1 MKQFPKVFYTLTRL
15 IFTPIG
21 FVLGLYFFHYLRYNI
36 PPTAA
41 FFGAFTTEL
50 NLLFYFGSGLI
61 CAIIGFFLGPLLCAG
76 IYRLNAQIT
85 ASLKTYGSKDVICA
99 SIGLIA
105 GLIVAWLISHIYETF
120 ESPTI
125 RLLANLAT
133 YLLFGIL
140 GILLGARFLKNVL
153 DVKDV
158 SEQQNEILLDA
169 SSLIDGRIVEVAK
182 TGFLTDTLVV
192 PSFVLE
198 ELRHIADTEDPLK
211 RSKGR
216 KGLDAVRQLQ
226 ETAAVK
232 VRIDETPQAS
242 EKKDEALL
250 QLAKTRKARILTVD
264 FNLNKVANVK
274 HIKVLNLNDLNN
286 AIKPVLIPGEKMK
299 ISILKAGKEAGQGV
313 GYLPDGTMIV
323 VENGKEYV
331 GEEKEVNVTTSL
343 QTSAG
348 RIIFARVEED
358 S

>member
-1 MKQFPKVFYTLTRL
+1 M
-15 IFTPIG
+15 
-21 FVLGLYFFHYLRYNI
+21 
-36 PPTAA
+36 
-41 FFGAFTTEL
+41 
-50 NLLFYFGSGLI
+50 
-61 CAIIGFFLGPLLCAG
+61 
-76 IYRLNAQIT
+76 
-85 ASLKTYGSKDVICA
+85 
-99 SIGLIA
+99 
-105 GLIVAWLISHIYETF
+105 
-120 ESPTI
+120 
-125 RLLANLAT
+125 
-133 YLLFGIL
+133 
-140 GILLGARFLKNVL
+140 
-153 DVKDV
+153 
-158 SEQQNEILLDA
+158 
-169 SSLIDGRIVEVAK
+169 EVAK

-264 FNLNKVANVK
+264 FNLNKVANLK

-358 S
+358 A